1 MVAAPASG
9 TEYAWRATP
18 LQAVLAFTR
27 ACETAVFCAV
37 VSVLSCTRAVVTSVA
52 VDAVSFAS
60 WVRALSTACCA
71 SVTACWSCCLLTS
84 VGPAAACS

>member
-1 MVAAPASG
+1 M
-9 TEYAWRATP
+9 
-18 LQAVLAFTR
+18 QAVLAFTR